1 MKQIL
6 TDIHHHLLFGMDD
19 GARDEKEMHA
29 MLRMAAENG
38 IGRIVATPHVTPGI
52 ERFNR
57 EQYDAALRIGQA
69 YCDENQLGIELYGG
83 AEILYTE
90 QTCRFLEDGRVPTMA
105 GTEFVL
111 VEFSPDIRY
120 AKLHDALS
128 DLCRYGYVPI
138 VAHVERYYCLLKHP
152 ARLQELKR
160 ELRLYFQVNCGTIIK
175 QRNFTT
181 RHFLKK
187 MMNWDL
193 LDVIGTDAH
202 HAANVR
208 TCNMRDAWYAL
219 KREFGREYAYELADG
234 HLLFAHSLFGSKNL
248 EEGD

>member
-19 GARDEKEMHA
+19 GAQNPKEMYA
-29 MLRMAAENG
+29 MLHRAQENG

-52 ERFNR
+52 ERFDQ
-57 EQYDAALRIGQA
+57 EHYDVALREAQA
-69 YCDENQLGIELYGG
+69 YSDEHRLGIEIYGG
-83 AEILYTE
+83 AEILYTT

-105 GTEFVL
+105 GTEYVL

-120 AKLHDALS
+120 TKLHEALS
-128 DLCRYGYVPI
+128 ELRRYGYLPI
-138 VAHVERYYCLLKHP
+138 VAHVERYLCLLKHP

-160 ELRLYFQVNCGTIIK
+160 ELNVCYQVNCGTIIK

-202 HAANVR
+202 HAANMR

-234 HLLFAHSLFGSKNL
+234 HLLFGSEITKT
-248 EEGD
+248 EMQQ